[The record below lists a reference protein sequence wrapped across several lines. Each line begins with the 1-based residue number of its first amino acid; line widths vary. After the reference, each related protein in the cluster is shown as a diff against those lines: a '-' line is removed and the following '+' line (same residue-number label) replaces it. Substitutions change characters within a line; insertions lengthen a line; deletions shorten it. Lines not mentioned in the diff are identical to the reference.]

1 MSVSYPNQYRNYCVI
16 NLPRRRS
23 IEEIKN
29 SLENPA
35 TEEEVIEDLYEL
47 NLMLDE
53 GNKEVAELYP
63 TLSNI
68 IIQPHR
74 MYRHFLQEFI
84 EKQKFLMRLD
94 RLLQC

>member
-35 TEEEVIEDLYEL
+35 TEAEVIEDLYEL

-53 GNKEVAELYP
+53 GNKDVAELYP
-63 TLSNI
+63 TLSKYNNTTSPNV
-68 IIQPHR
+68 QT
-74 MYRHFLQEFI
+74 FLQEFI
-84 EKQKFLMRLD
+84 EKQKFLMRLG

>member
-1 MSVSYPNQYRNYCVI
+1 MRKLIFRC
-16 NLPRRRS
+16 RRS

-63 TLSNI
+63 TLSKYNNTTSPNV
-68 IIQPHR
+68 QT
-74 MYRHFLQEFI
+74 FLGRN
-84 EKQKFLMRLD
+84 L
-94 RLLQC
+94 